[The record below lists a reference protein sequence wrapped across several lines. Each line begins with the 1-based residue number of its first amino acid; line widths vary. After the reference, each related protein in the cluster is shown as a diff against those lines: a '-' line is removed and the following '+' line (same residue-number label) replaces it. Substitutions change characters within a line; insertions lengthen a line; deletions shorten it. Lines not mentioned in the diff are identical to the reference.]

1 MPNLLAQ
8 NVYEIH
14 WFAQTLASV
23 GVVVVAVILRWGLRR
38 AVNSQ
43 HKASPDLRRRW
54 LLQVRNLT
62 FALIAIG
69 LVLIWA
75 TELKTAAISVV
86 AIVAALVI
94 ATKEL
99 ILCLTGGFLKLSSR
113 MFVLGDH
120 IEINGVRG
128 EVIDQ
133 TLLTTKMM
141 ESTPG
146 PNGSQYTG
154 RTITL
159 PNAILLSQPVY
170 NETLTRSFGLHVFT
184 VPVKADAG
192 WEAHESALLGALNQA
207 CEPYLEQAKLAVQT
221 LAREEGLDTPSVEP
235 RVQIAVPEPGR
246 VDLIARLPYP
256 VDQKNRVIQQVLRAY
271 LRAAAS
277 APATEPETPDQA
289 QD

>member
-1 MPNLLAQ
+1 MLAQ
-8 NVYEIH
+8 NGLQSH
-14 WFAQTLASV
+14 WVAQTLASV
-23 GVVVVAVILRWGLRR
+23 GVVIVALALRWALRR
-38 AVNSQ
+38 AVNTQ
-43 HKASPDLRRRW
+43 HKASADLRRRW

-62 FALIAIG
+62 FALVALG

-86 AIVAALVI
+86 AIVAAMVI

-99 ILCLTGGFLKLSSR
+99 ILCLTGGFLKISSR

-120 IEINGVRG
+120 VEINGVRG

-133 TLLTTKMM
+133 TLLTTKLM
-141 ESTPG
+141 ESSGG

-154 RTITL
+154 RTIIL
-159 PNAILLSQPVY
+159 PNAILLAQPVY
-170 NETLTRSFGLHVFT
+170 NESLTKSFGLHVFT

-192 WEAHESALLGALNQA
+192 WEAHEAALVKALNDTCA
-207 CEPYLEQAKLAVQT
+207 DYLEHAKSAVAA
-221 LAREEGLDTPSVEP
+221 LAREEGLNTPSVEP
-235 RVQIAVPEPGR
+235 RVQVAVPEPGR

-256 VDQKNRVIQQVLRAY
+256 VDAKSRVIQQVLRAY
-271 LRAAAS
+271 LRESAS
-277 APATEPETPDQA
+277 IGKPAEESVDDV

>member
-1 MPNLLAQ
+1 MPALLAQ
-8 NVYEIH
+8 TA
-14 WFAQTLASV
+14 AQTHWIAQSLASL
-23 GVVVVAVILRWGLRR
+23 GVIVVAVLLRWVLRR

-43 HKASPDLRRRW
+43 HKVSADLRRRW
-54 LLQVRNLT
+54 LLQIRNLT

-69 LVLIWA
+69 LILIWA

-86 AIVAALVI
+86 AIIVAIVL

-99 ILCLTGGFLKLSSR
+99 ILCLTGGLLKLSSR

-120 IEINGVRG
+120 IEVGSVRG

-133 TLLTTKMM
+133 TLLTTKLM
-141 ESTPG
+141 ESSAG

-154 RTITL
+154 RTITM

-170 NETLTRSFGLHVFT
+170 NETLTKSFGLHVFT
-184 VPVKADAG
+184 VPVKADAA
-192 WEAHESALLGALNQA
+192 WQQHESALLKALNDA
-207 CEPYLEQAKLAVQT
+207 CSPYLEQARSAVSMLAQ
-221 LAREEGLDTPSVEP
+221 EEGLDTPSVEP

-271 LRAAAS
+271 LREV
-277 APATEPETPDQA
+277 ATLTQHESGHAEDV